1 MDRLAI
7 LLTML
12 TGAMITGTLV
22 VVFFSMGYYGW
33 GPVIIAVV
41 IGMVG
46 AWPSAWGIS
55 RRIKR
60 KDPGWDETQVEKAPS
75 SIPRPG
81 APEL

>member
-33 GPVIIAVV
+33 GPVILSVV

-46 AWPSAWGIS
+46 AWPAAWGIS
-55 RRIKR
+55 RRIKWQ
-60 KDPGWDETQVEKAPS
+60 DPGWDETRVEKAPS